1 MQHLVQPLQAT
12 ETFEPRLIDGDLF
25 PSGFDFERS
34 PSSENHVTRFMK
46 VDFERAALELK
57 NNKKFQKANVTAKS
71 GSVISVVLCD

>member
-1 MQHLVQPLQAT
+1 MKT
-12 ETFEPRLIDGDLF
+12 
-25 PSGFDFERS
+25 
-34 PSSENHVTRFMK
+34 TRFMK

>member
-34 PSSENHVTRFMK
+34 PRFMK

-71 GSVISVVLCD
+71 GSVIRVVLCD